1 MATIDNNSATRQNL
15 TKELIH
21 LSIILRTE
29 PDHKLILQRINIIVK
44 KLNDIERNKGE
55 LMIKID
61 STRVPSTKG

>member
-1 MATIDNNSATRQNL
+1 
-15 TKELIH
+15 